1 MESSPLTLAHDH
13 ARAASV
19 ATQSSDTTVAINE
32 HALAA
37 GEFSK
42 AATGTGSAEALRTL
56 RLLEH
61 HHQRL
66 SELLRYPSENP
77 PSTTS
82 TEPEVQTLAEKPLS
96 TSAAVAEL
104 RASKSDIGP
113 RSSSPLRNPP
123 SLQHPRRLPP
133 RDLSSSI
140 ASNLA
145 SARGIRANYTRQ
157 PLSPSISAQQAPGN
171 LESHPRRDG
180 KRSKLTGSIPEYS
193 TPQPSWLPPTQASL
207 KKSEPQT
214 ATSRTSAVAEQAAV
228 ASTPTDEG
236 FSRFYNTFEN
246 IISKLSAPLAFAG
259 LPLVSE
265 EESGS
270 NNTELVAPV
279 KRRTS
284 NSMER
289 AAIEPDLTKY
299 ISRAA
304 LRASA
309 RDGHSANDSFYVVP
323 TAGHTV
329 SYAQILTFDQ
339 KERRRMAA
347 SMHGENPEMFGDPE
361 EDDFVDARETPMPLS
376 PGLPRKGSKRMN
388 SKIMENK
395 VEELDMENKSL
406 KDCVDRLSKRLHAF
420 EMGAQKS
427 SLALQE
433 SMRLYRSSSP
443 ARDHLPG
450 QSVAGGDE
458 SLKRRVL
465 ELEEHVSL
473 GGKEIERLG
482 KENDKLKAV
491 VTRYRE
497 RWEKLKE
504 GAKTRRDGSAKDG
517 KDGVSKKE
525 IDPGAGRFLAG

>member
-37 GEFSK
+37 GEFSQ
-42 AATGTGSAEALRTL
+42 AASGTRSTEALRTL
-56 RLLEH
+56 KLLENH
-61 HHQRL
+61 HRRL

-77 PSTTS
+77 PSSTS
-82 TEPEVQTLAEKPLS
+82 TEPELAEKPLS

-113 RSSSPLRNPP
+113 RSSSPLRSPP
-123 SLQHPRRLPP
+123 SLHHPRRLPP

-145 SARGIRANYTRQ
+145 SARGIRANYTRA
-157 PLSPSISAQQAPGN
+157 PLVPSVSTQQAPGN
-171 LESHPRRDG
+171 LESHPRRDE
-180 KRSKLTGSIPEYS
+180 KRSKVPGSIPEYS
-193 TPQPSWLPPTQASL
+193 TPQPSWLPPTQSSPRKAD
-207 KKSEPQT
+207 PQT
-214 ATSRTSAVAEQAAV
+214 ATSRTSAVAEAP

-236 FSRFYNTFEN
+236 FSRFYSTFNN
-246 IISKLSAPLAFAG
+246 IISKVSAPLAFAG
-259 LPLVSE
+259 LPLYSE
-265 EESGS
+265 DDAAS
-270 NNTELVAPV
+270 NEPEPAAPV

-284 NSMER
+284 NNKER
-289 AAIEPDLTKY
+289 AVPEPDLTKY

-304 LRASA
+304 LKASS

-323 TAGHTV
+323 TTGHSA

-347 SMHGENPEMFGDPE
+347 SMHGENPDMFGDPE
-361 EDDFVDARETPMPLS
+361 EDDFVDARETPMPIS
-376 PGLPRKGSKRMN
+376 PGLPKKGSKRTSGRN
-388 SKIMENK
+388 LETK
-395 VEELDMENKSL
+395 VEELEMEKQTL
-406 KDCVDRLSKRLHAF
+406 KDLVDKLSKRLHAF
-420 EMGAQKS
+420 EMGAQRS
-427 SLALQE
+427 SMALQE
-433 SMRLYRSSSP
+433 SLRLYRSASPNP
-443 ARDHLPG
+443 ARDHSPA
-450 QSVAGGDE
+450 QSPSGDDA
-458 SLKRRVL
+458 LKRRVL

-504 GAKTRRDGSAKDG
+504 GAKTRREGSIKEGPSKKDG
-517 KDGVSKKE
+517 E
-525 IDPGAGRFLAG
+525 PGAGRSLAG